1 MNSQPWGSGP
11 VRAGPPVREPL
22 TNVPPVAL
30 VLALSMPLLFWL
42 QLRLPDMGLGWAF
55 YPVDLGRT
63 LGWPGIL
70 TAMLLHGSW
79 THALLNAVTA
89 LCFAP
94 PVARMLPG
102 WKGAGVFVLFYTVC
116 GIIASLGYGLF
127 HPGSTDPMVGAS
139 GAVTGLLGAAL
150 RLLGRPAWAGPK
162 PLGDRRT
169 LTTMAV
175 LLAINAIVGLIGYAP
190 GAEGARIAWEAHA
203 VGMIA
208 GYLAVGPLFRW
219 SRKRAR
225 MAG

>member
-102 WKGAGVFVLFYTVC
+102 WKGAGVFLLFYTVC

-139 GAVTGLLGAAL
+139 GAVSGLLGAAL

-162 PLGDRRT
+162 PLGDKRT

-219 SRKRAR
+219 SRGRR
-225 MAG
+225 QGAG